1 VKAVDLG
8 RFDGAPGNSRKKT
21 FSKRRNTMSEET
33 KKTEQT
39 EPEVKP
45 VELSEQ
51 DLEQIAGGTGSSQA
65 TQKAVQTMI
74 KSIGS

>member
-1 VKAVDLG
+1 
-8 RFDGAPGNSRKKT
+8 
-21 FSKRRNTMSEET
+21 MSEET

>member
-1 VKAVDLG
+1 
-8 RFDGAPGNSRKKT
+8 
-21 FSKRRNTMSEET
+21 MSEEK

-45 VELSEQ
+45 AELSEQ

-65 TQKAVQTMI
+65 THKAAQ
-74 KSIGS
+74 SILKFAGS